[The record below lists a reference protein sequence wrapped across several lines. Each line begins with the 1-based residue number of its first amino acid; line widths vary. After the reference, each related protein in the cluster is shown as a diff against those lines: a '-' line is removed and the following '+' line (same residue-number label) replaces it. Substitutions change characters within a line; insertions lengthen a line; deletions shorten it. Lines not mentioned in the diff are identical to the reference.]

1 MLNLLIQN
9 IIQGNNMKWTKLSLA
24 AALAMSSAFAGGDI
38 APVVEAPVVEAAA
51 CNSNTTINSKAVLYY
66 YTDDNF
72 GANGL
77 FDSDTS
83 SLAAAITVDVS
94 HKIIDNIILNVTGV
108 GYTNLMNESINFGGF
123 EYWTIAPNEP
133 NDTGAFANVA
143 NITAT
148 FADTTF
154 VLGRQLLFT
163 PQVSGFDWLLAPGAY
178 EAYTVMNKSIPNVT
192 LTASYFSEY
201 RAVNSGDQFV
211 ELNGDNW
218 TIGAAYSDAFD
229 ASIWYYNIDDAYG
242 GVIDSYGGDKYTQ
255 VYVDAGTKIVGIDV
269 AAQYINTD
277 WEVGDA
283 SNLYGIK
290 LSGSLAGFDLM
301 GAYVYTQDAG
311 AGFIDNDAVY
321 TTMWNSLGSNS
332 IGDAFKLEAATEFS
346 GLSVAADYAYYE
358 ETVNGDEGNEFD
370 LILGYGL
377 TNCIDF
383 SAIYSN
389 TDYGDG
395 SGNNQAIEL
404 IATYK
409 F

>member
-1 MLNLLIQN
+1 
-9 IIQGNNMKWTKLSLA
+9 MKWTKLSLV
-24 AALAMSSAFAGGDI
+24 AALAVSSAFAGGDI
-38 APVVEAPVVEAAA
+38 APVEPVVEAPVVEAA
-51 CNSNTTINSKAVLYY
+51 CNSNTTVDSKAVLYY

-72 GANGL
+72 GANSV
-77 FDSDTS
+77 FDKETS
-83 SLAAAITVDVS
+83 SLGAAVTVDLS
-94 HKIIDNIILNVTGV
+94 HKIMDGITANVTGI

-123 EYWTIAPNEP
+123 EYWTANPK
-133 NDTGAFANVA
+133 DTGAYLNVA

-148 FADTTF
+148 YGNTTF

-192 LTASYFSEY
+192 LTASYITEF
-201 RAVNSGDQFV
+201 RGVNSGVDFV
-211 ELNGDNW
+211 ELEGDNW
-218 TIGAAYSDAFD
+218 TVGAAYSNAFD
-229 ASIWYYNIDDAYG
+229 ASVWYYNIDDAYG
-242 GVIDSYGGDKYTQ
+242 ASYTQ
-255 VYVDAGTKIVGIDV
+255 VYADAGTKIAGIDV

-277 WEVGDA
+277 WEVGDT

-290 LSGSLAGFDLM
+290 VSGSLGGFDLM
-301 GAYVYTQDAG
+301 GAYVYTEDAP

-321 TTMWNSLGSNS
+321 TTMWNSLGSNG
-332 IGDAFKLEAATEFS
+332 IGDAFKVEAATEFS
-346 GLSVAADYAYYE
+346 GLSVAADYSYYE
-358 ETVNGDEGNEFD
+358 ETALGDEGNEFD

-377 TNCIDF
+377 TNCIDL
-383 SAIYSN
+383 SAIYST

-395 SGNNQAIEL
+395 SGNNQAVEL

>member
-1 MLNLLIQN
+1 
-9 IIQGNNMKWTKLSLA
+9 MKWTKLSLV
-24 AALAMSSAFAGGDI
+24 AALAVSSAFAGGDI
-38 APVVEAPVVEAAA
+38 APVEPVVEAPVVEAA
-51 CNSNTTINSKAVLYY
+51 CNSNTTVDSKAVLYY

-72 GANGL
+72 GANSV
-77 FDSDTS
+77 FDKETS
-83 SLAAAITVDVS
+83 SLGAAVTVDLS
-94 HKIIDNIILNVTGV
+94 HKIMDGITANVTGI

-123 EYWTIAPNEP
+123 EYWTANPK
-133 NDTGAFANVA
+133 DTGAYLNVA

-148 FADTTF
+148 YGNTTF

-192 LTASYFSEY
+192 LTASYITEF
-201 RAVNSGDQFV
+201 RGVNSGVDFV
-211 ELNGDNW
+211 ELEGDNW
-218 TIGAAYSDAFD
+218 TVGAAYSNAFD
-229 ASIWYYNIDDAYG
+229 ASVWYYNIDDAYG
-242 GVIDSYGGDKYTQ
+242 ASYTQ
-255 VYVDAGTKIVGIDV
+255 VYADAGTKIAGIDV

-277 WEVGDA
+277 WEVGDT

-290 LSGSLAGFDLM
+290 VSGSLGGFDLM
-301 GAYVYTQDAG
+301 GAYVYTEDAP

-321 TTMWNSLGSNS
+321 TTMWNSLGSNG
-332 IGDAFKLEAATEFS
+332 IGDAFKVEAATEFS
-346 GLSVAADYAYYE
+346 GLSVAADYSYYE
-358 ETVNGDEGNEFD
+358 ETVLGDEGNEFD

-377 TNCIDF
+377 TNCIDL
-383 SAIYSN
+383 SAIYST

-395 SGNNQAIEL
+395 SGNNQAVEL

>member
-1 MLNLLIQN
+1 
-9 IIQGNNMKWTKLSLA
+9 MKWTKLSLV
-24 AALAMSSAFAGGDI
+24 AALAVSSAFAGGDI
-38 APVVEAPVVEAAA
+38 APAEPVVEAPVVEAA
-51 CNSNTTINSKAVLYY
+51 CNSNTTVDSKAVLYY

-72 GANGL
+72 GANSV
-77 FDSDTS
+77 FDKETS
-83 SLAAAITVDVS
+83 SLGAAVTVDLS
-94 HKIIDNIILNVTGV
+94 HKIMDGITANVTGI

-123 EYWTIAPNEP
+123 EYWTANPK
-133 NDTGAFANVA
+133 DTGAYLNVA

-148 FADTTF
+148 YGNTTF

-192 LTASYFSEY
+192 LTASYITEF
-201 RAVNSGDQFV
+201 RGVNSGVDFV
-211 ELNGDNW
+211 ELEGDNW
-218 TIGAAYSDAFD
+218 TVGAAYSDAFD
-229 ASIWYYNIDDAYG
+229 ASVWYYNIDDAYG
-242 GVIDSYGGDKYTQ
+242 ASYTQ
-255 VYVDAGTKIVGIDV
+255 VYADAGTKIAGIDV

-290 LSGSLAGFDLM
+290 VSGSLGGFDLM
-301 GAYVYTQDAG
+301 GAYVYTEDAP

-321 TTMWNSLGSNS
+321 TTMWNSLGSNG
-332 IGDAFKLEAATEFS
+332 IGDAFKVEAATEFS
-346 GLSVAADYAYYE
+346 GLSVAADYSYYE
-358 ETVNGDEGNEFD
+358 ETVLGDEGNEFD

-377 TNCIDF
+377 TNCIDL
-383 SAIYSN
+383 SAIYST

-395 SGNNQAIEL
+395 SGNNQAVEL